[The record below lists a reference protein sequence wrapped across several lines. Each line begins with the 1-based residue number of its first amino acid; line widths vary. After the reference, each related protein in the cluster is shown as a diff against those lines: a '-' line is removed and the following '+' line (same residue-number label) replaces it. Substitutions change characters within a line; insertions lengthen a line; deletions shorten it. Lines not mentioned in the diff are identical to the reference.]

1 MSFWYV
7 DSTNFGLEGDYLAQD
22 EGVKIAQGFAK
33 DKRFDLK
40 QVTLGLITYYKTSI
54 PAYMQSFDGNVSDKQ
69 ASTSLIDNFVSCF
82 EQAEDMGVFI
92 ADSGLYS
99 AENITGTL
107 KKIAWI
113 SRVK

>member
-40 QVTLGLITYYKTSI
+40 QVTLGLITYYKI
-54 PAYMQSFDGNVSDKQ
+54 
-69 ASTSLIDNFVSCF
+69 
-82 EQAEDMGVFI
+82 
-92 ADSGLYS
+92 
-99 AENITGTL
+99 
-107 KKIAWI
+107 
-113 SRVK
+113 